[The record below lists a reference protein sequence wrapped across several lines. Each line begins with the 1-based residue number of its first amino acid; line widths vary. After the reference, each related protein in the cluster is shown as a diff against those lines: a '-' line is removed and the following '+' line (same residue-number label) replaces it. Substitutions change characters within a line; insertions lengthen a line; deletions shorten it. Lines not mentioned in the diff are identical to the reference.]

1 MSPLTETA
9 IANSDSTLLH
19 CQQRSPS
26 GRRCR
31 LPIFDSASGLCTK
44 HAAARQKNLDQADL
58 AATLIGD
65 NQEFRSAV
73 AINYSL
79 GELYKLQAHNKIT
92 PRRAAV
98 MAYTAN
104 LLLRTL
110 PAIEHELNAP
120 ADASQHIIIDIPG
133 PNRDWP
139 KDVPDPKIFS
149 GIPGVDPM
157 PVKETS

>member
-1 MSPLTETA
+1 
-9 IANSDSTLLH
+9 
-19 CQQRSPS
+19 
-26 GRRCR
+26 
-31 LPIFDSASGLCTK
+31 
-44 HAAARQKNLDQADL
+44 
-58 AATLIGD
+58 
-65 NQEFRSAV
+65 
-73 AINYSL
+73 
-79 GELYKLQAHNKIT
+79 
-92 PRRAAV
+92 